1 MDIINK
7 AYAFLP
13 LFNPFNR
20 GVKSKNIG
28 VIKPEQ
34 ILGPITFM
42 IFLFG
47 VCAFT
52 FMLDVMFVEMCDTRE
67 VEFHKVFYLIEGMV
81 FSISTI
87 LLISYLKWV
96 FLSCESDSSMFAEM
110 RSLSIIAIYPFLIG
124 VIKYLDISSFTTIAF
139 NQMYIHIN
147 PIEVFDF
154 IVVAWLVIESVY
166 AAKRWIECK
175 AEKEQEDN
183 LIEGIFTKEVCDD
196 LRSPE

>member
-1 MDIINK
+1 M
-7 AYAFLP
+7 
-13 LFNPFNR
+13 FNR
-20 GVKSKNIG
+20 GEKIKNTG
-28 VIKPEQ
+28 VIKTEQ

-47 VCAFT
+47 VCVLT
-52 FMLDVMFVEMCDTRE
+52 FVTGAMFVEMCDTNE

-87 LLISYLKWV
+87 LLISYLKLM
-96 FLSCESDSSMFAEM
+96 FLTCESDSTMFAEM

-139 NQMYIHIN
+139 NQIYIHIN

-154 IVVAWLVIESVY
+154 IVVAWLVIESIY
-166 AAKRWIECK
+166 TAKRWVECR
-175 AEKEQEDN
+175 ASKEQEGN
-183 LIEGIFTKEVCDD
+183 HRISL
-196 LRSPE
+196 